1 MGAERQSCRTAGEGK
16 AFSGDLLENNVH
28 MVKILYCTLGNWW
41 EGKLCYVGFLGFFCY
56 DKKKKWVE
64 QTLRRRLTLNYIKVP
79 GASPE
84 IWQRARVL
92 KTVS

>member
-41 EGKLCYVGFLGFFCY
+41 EGKLCYVGFFATI
-56 DKKKKWVE
+56 KKKVGG
-64 QTLRRRLTLNYIKVP
+64 TNS
-79 GASPE
+79 A
-84 IWQRARVL
+84 A
-92 KTVS
+92 

>member
-1 MGAERQSCRTAGEGK
+1 MGAERQSCRTTGEGK

-56 DKKKKWVE
+56 DKKKSGWNKLCGVD
-64 QTLRRRLTLNYIKVP
+64 
-79 GASPE
+79 
-84 IWQRARVL
+84 
-92 KTVS
+92 